1 MRQQKGVN
9 IMKASPQD
17 ILTAK
22 LFFIAAFPVLKV
34 VIQEDEATR
43 KSWENVEAVVQFRA
57 KDEAGDLVCHLVF
70 DNLDLKVI
78 QGAHE
83 KPDIEFQFSSVAKM
97 VRMLKGSP
105 TALPDVGSLIKC
117 VAAKPALTL
126 NFLMTLM
133 KLKLMLPSAKL
144 KNDMQKYLKVK
155 LSLYMITTAL
165 STANKLGWE
174 GISRWTIQPDRIYQ
188 FIVGDIEKPVIA
200 CYLRVK
206 AGTRPD
212 GTRFGN
218 SKAGRGVYDRKTPFV
233 LFHFSSVDGALNIL
247 LKKKEFVKGVEDG
260 DIEVIG
266 APEYGVQLNDIMA
279 ILQDMLTA
287 L

>member
-1 MRQQKGVN
+1 
-9 IMKASPQD
+9 MKASQQD

-22 LFFIAAFPVLKV
+22 LFYIAAFPVLKV
-34 VIQEDEATR
+34 VIQEDEASR

-70 DNLDLKVI
+70 DHLDLKII
-78 QGAHE
+78 QGEHE
-83 KPDIEFQFSSVAKM
+83 KPDIELVFSNVAKM
-97 VRMLKGSP
+97 VKMFKGSP
-105 TALPDVGSLIKC
+105 TALPDIGSLLKC
-117 VAAKPALTL
+117 VATKPGLTL
-126 NFLMTLM
+126 NTLMALM

-144 KNDMQKYLKVK
+144 KNDAQKYLKVK

-174 GISRWTIQPDRIYQ
+174 GIKNWTIQPDRIYQ
-188 FIVGDIEKPVIA
+188 FAVGDLQKPEVA

-206 AGTRPD
+206 AATKPD

-218 SKAGRGVYDRKTPFV
+218 SKAGRGMYERKTPFV
-233 LFHFSSVDGALNIL
+233 LFHFSNIDGALNIL

-260 DIEVIG
+260 DVEVIG
-266 APEYGVQLNDIMA
+266 APEYGVQLNDAMA
-279 ILQDMLTA
+279 VLQDMLTA

>member
-1 MRQQKGVN
+1 
-9 IMKASPQD
+9 MKASPQD

-22 LFFIAAFPVLKV
+22 LFYIAAFPVLKV
-34 VIQEDEATR
+34 VIQEDEASR
-43 KSWENVEAVVQFRA
+43 KSWENVQAVVQFRA

-78 QGAHE
+78 QGEHE
-83 KPDIEFQFSSVAKM
+83 KPDIEFKFSTVDKM
-97 VRMLKGSP
+97 VKMFKGSP
-105 TALPDVGSLIKC
+105 TALPDIGPLLKC
-117 VAAKPALTL
+117 VAKKPALTL
-126 NFLMTLM
+126 NMLMTLM

-144 KNDMQKYLKVK
+144 KTDIQKYLKVK

-174 GISRWTIQPDRIYQ
+174 GISRWAIQPDRVYQ
-188 FIVGDIEKPVIA
+188 FAVGDLNNPQIA

-206 AGTRPD
+206 AATKPD

-218 SKAGRGVYDRKTPFV
+218 SKAGRGMYERKSPFV
-233 LFHFSSVDGALNIL
+233 LFHFSSVEGALNIL

-260 DIEVIG
+260 DVEVIG
-266 APEYGVQLNDIMA
+266 APEYGVQLNDVMA
-279 ILQDMLTA
+279 VLQDMLTA